1 MHNKFFRGV
10 VLNKHEFEIRQA
22 VVGAQKLEV
31 WINFGKH
38 LTTLAAILYA
48 LKIIFDGLQPFIG
61 QNPEALL
68 AFAKIIDAIN
78 PSNITSYM
86 VAGVAAVGWNLER
99 KGKRRAIRQKNEY
112 QKQVE
117 SGDSYRSS
125 SGLTK
130 TGQTPKGVG
139 K

>member
-1 MHNKFFRGV
+1 MV
-10 VLNKHEFEIRQA
+10 ALNKHEFEIKQA

-31 WINFGKH
+31 WISFGKY
-38 LTTLAAILYA
+38 LATLATVLYA

-68 AFAKIIDAIN
+68 AFAKIINAIN
-78 PSNITSYM
+78 PSNITSYI
-86 VAGVAAVGWNLER
+86 VAGIATIGWKLER
-99 KGKRRAIRQKNEY
+99 KGKQRAIRQKDEY

-117 SGDSYRSS
+117 SGDAYRSS

-130 TGQTPKGVG
+130 TGQTPKGAE